1 VTKKCWIIV
10 VYSKAW
16 VSLNCSHEEEG
27 IIIIIGPFLDGN
39 VTSQPATPGPGDRYF

>member
-1 VTKKCWIIV
+1 V

-39 VTSQPATPGPGDRYF
+39 VTSQPPPGLAIVTSDSYLGS